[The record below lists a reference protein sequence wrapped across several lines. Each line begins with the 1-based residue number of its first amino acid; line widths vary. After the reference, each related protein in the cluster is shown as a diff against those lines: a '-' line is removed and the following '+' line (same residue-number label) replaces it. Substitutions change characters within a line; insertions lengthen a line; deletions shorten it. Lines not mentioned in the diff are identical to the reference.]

1 MDWRGF
7 GGWRGFAEAPGYHEI
22 TPEKIQMQL
31 DTEEIETG
39 TKERDGEGGCESY

>member
-1 MDWRGF
+1 MDWQGF
-7 GGWRGFAEAPGYHEI
+7 QGVERVAEAPGYHKI

-39 TKERDGEGGCESY
+39 SGERDREGGWESC

>member
-1 MDWRGF
+1 MGVE
-7 GGWRGFAEAPGYHEI
+7 GFAESTGYHEI

-39 TKERDGEGGCESY
+39 TKEKDGEGGWEGY